1 MVGAG
6 HVKHSAALDWASL
19 MAGLVSF
26 LVLVGLQRW
35 LTAAAVGVICALH
48 LSVLVRRYGP

>member
-1 MVGAG
+1 
-6 HVKHSAALDWASL
+6 VKHSAALDWASL